1 MAEARSPGKDTGPD
15 DLGDV
20 WVEVGLREGDV
31 RVRSV
36 FQYGRAAE
44 GASLR
49 RVFLVREGLDR
60 LPTGDGTKEVIERER
75 RLNCRTSGGGDGCNC
90 LAWCSDRFGVIVF
103 FLQGS
108 SMRLITSIDGLESF
122 RIDACYCVS
131 YSVYAESRMKP
142 YQSTLPARLVGSAL

>member
-1 MAEARSPGKDTGPD
+1 MIVNNRKMYCYMYRVRGGSIVYTHVFLKPLPEAATAKATRDKLLDCTPPPLALIPRLGVVGEKVAGNTYTMAEARSPGKDTGPD

-49 RVFLVREGLDR
+49 RVFLVREGLNR
-60 LPTGDGTKEVIERER
+60 LPTGDGTKEVIEREGEKVER
-75 RLNCRTSGGGDGCNC
+75 SQQR
-90 LAWCSDRFGVIVF
+90 W
-103 FLQGS
+103 
-108 SMRLITSIDGLESF
+108 
-122 RIDACYCVS
+122 
-131 YSVYAESRMKP
+131 
-142 YQSTLPARLVGSAL
+142 